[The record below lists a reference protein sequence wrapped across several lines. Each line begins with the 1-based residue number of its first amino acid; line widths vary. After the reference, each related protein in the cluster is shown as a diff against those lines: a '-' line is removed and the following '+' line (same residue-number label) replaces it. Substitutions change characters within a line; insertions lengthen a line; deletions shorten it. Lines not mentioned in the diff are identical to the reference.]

1 MAYGRRKSVGQY
13 RKAGHAANKKNQT
26 CTRITT
32 HPSSQRWITKKNNKS
47 STISSLPT
55 ITRTSTTN
63 HFQPAPIDNIVF
75 NRTEFGTPRKD
86 FSGKASSMAKSREV
100 KKVKDVILNPNLT
113 SEQQSLTLHSVLKD
127 PELSSIIKD
136 AGISISSS
144 TENVAK
150 FHAKQTNRILK
161 FALTTNEVKGRTTN
175 ERRAFVMSNLVGMA
189 NSPTKK
195 SFSPSRR
202 QRIKA
207 VGIPLSTGFRR
218 LKDADET
225 RTMLLTTKINENNI
239 LWSSVKSRK
248 GYSKVSIELRKKLF
262 DWIIKHPDIVDSP
275 LSNDTILIKNPSNS
289 NEKIRVG
296 KLLRNISIREL
307 HNDLL
312 SKPPIGL
319 AEVYDTEGNCLIS
332 DTSLNSLMPPHVKKM
347 SNKYKMMCGC
357 EICILIKGMQKDLN
371 AYRLILMKL
380 NESKKSKIAKRKAK
394 LYKKM
399 FMTIMNIF
407 IHIQKEH
414 CYVFNVP

>member
-55 ITRTSTTN
+55 ITRISTTN

-75 NRTEFGTPRKD
+75 KRTEFGTPRKD

-150 FHAKQTNRILK
+150 FHAKQSNRILK

-195 SFSPSRR
+195 SFSPSR
-202 QRIKA
+202 
-207 VGIPLSTGFRR
+207 
-218 LKDADET
+218 
-225 RTMLLTTKINENNI
+225 
-239 LWSSVKSRK
+239 
-248 GYSKVSIELRKKLF
+248 
-262 DWIIKHPDIVDSP
+262 
-275 LSNDTILIKNPSNS
+275 
-289 NEKIRVG
+289 
-296 KLLRNISIREL
+296 
-307 HNDLL
+307 
-312 SKPPIGL
+312 
-319 AEVYDTEGNCLIS
+319 
-332 DTSLNSLMPPHVKKM
+332 
-347 SNKYKMMCGC
+347 
-357 EICILIKGMQKDLN
+357 
-371 AYRLILMKL
+371 
-380 NESKKSKIAKRKAK
+380 
-394 LYKKM
+394 
-399 FMTIMNIF
+399 
-407 IHIQKEH
+407 
-414 CYVFNVP
+414 